1 MAIIVI
7 ASATI
12 AIIAVISNESSSTN
26 QIVNRGS
33 IRRTRCIT
41 HISEGVWMVLD
52 SATWKAGPWLSPDSD
67 WIKAGS
73 LWGPL
78 ALWFFWSCVT
88 MHLVETE

>member
-26 QIVNRGS
+26 QI
-33 IRRTRCIT
+33 
-41 HISEGVWMVLD
+41 SEGVWVVLD